1 MVQCHEK
8 WDWFNINNQVWDL
21 IELPKEEKTIGCK
34 WVFKAK
40 RDSSSNISRYKV
52 KLVAKWFTQQEGID
66 YYDTFSSISKNYSF
80 QIIMALVAH
89 FNMELHQ
96 MDVKTIF
103 LNRDLKEEIYMK
115 QLKGL
120 SQIQMITW
128 FASLRNLYIW

>member
-1 MVQCHEK
+1 
-8 WDWFNINNQVWDL
+8 
-21 IELPKEEKTIGCK
+21 
-34 WVFKAK
+34 
-40 RDSSSNISRYKV
+40 
-52 KLVAKWFTQQEGID
+52 
-66 YYDTFSSISKNYSF
+66 
-80 QIIMALVAH
+80 MALVAH

-128 FASLRNLYIW
+128 FASLRNLYIG